1 MGRYKKQLRSAEK
14 KIKKKMREL
23 ERDIKEAKNDEE
35 EEFVD
40 ICKIGK
46 NYLRWALR
54 KVTVG
59 NKHKKQLRIGKEM
72 TRERIR
78 ELRDEINSGTMS
90 PEAIEKY
97 NIGIHYMQVTLLAF
111 GLEMESTDD

>member
-1 MGRYKKQLRSAEK
+1 MGKYKKQLRHAEKRIEK
-14 KIKKKMREL
+14 KIREL
-23 ERDIKEAKNDEE
+23 ERDMEEAKNDEE

-40 ICKIGK
+40 ICRIGK

-54 KVTVG
+54 KVTV
-59 NKHKKQLRIGKEM
+59 NKRRRQLKIGEEM

-78 ELRDEINSGTMS
+78 ELKQEIATGTMS

-97 NIGIHYMQVTLLAF
+97 NTGIHYLQVTLLAF
-111 GLEMESTDD
+111 GLEMEK